1 MGCIIV
7 IYRRITNN
15 NCNYFCKNN
24 LIRGIISMCSSINE
38 VTVNDAYLIEKDGKL
53 YKCSYRKY
61 LLNELRKIDEDAF
74 PPSIKYD
81 GGIVS
86 LRSLVSTAAEKKYKI
101 YQLTQL

>member
-1 MGCIIV
+1 
-7 IYRRITNN
+7 
-15 NCNYFCKNN
+15 
-24 LIRGIISMCSSINE
+24 MCSSINE
-38 VTVNDAYLIEKDGKL
+38 GTVNDAYLIEKDGKL

-81 GGIVS
+81 GGIVD
-86 LRSLVSTAAEKKYKI
+86 LRKLVLYAYENGYKI

>member
-1 MGCIIV
+1 
-7 IYRRITNN
+7 
-15 NCNYFCKNN
+15 
-24 LIRGIISMCSSINE
+24 MCSSINE
-38 VTVNDAYLIEKDGKL
+38 GTVNDAYLIEKDGKL

-86 LRSLVSTAAEKKYKI
+86 LRNLVSTAAEKKYKI